1 MAQVLGE
8 EGDHL
13 PADLQV
19 GDVGVQIDAIQ
30 ALQVEG
36 HMAVEEVVDVARHSH
51 GTTSARG
58 QARITLTSHS
68 PAVTPD
74 ARRARRSEAGLT
86 GWLVF
91 FAGSQAR

>member
-19 GDVGVQIDAIQ
+19 GDVGVQIDAVQ

-36 HMAVEEVVDVARHSH
+36 HMAVEEVVDVAGCDH
-51 GTTSARG
+51 GTTSA
-58 QARITLTSHS
+58 
-68 PAVTPD
+68 
-74 ARRARRSEAGLT
+74 
-86 GWLVF
+86 
-91 FAGSQAR
+91 